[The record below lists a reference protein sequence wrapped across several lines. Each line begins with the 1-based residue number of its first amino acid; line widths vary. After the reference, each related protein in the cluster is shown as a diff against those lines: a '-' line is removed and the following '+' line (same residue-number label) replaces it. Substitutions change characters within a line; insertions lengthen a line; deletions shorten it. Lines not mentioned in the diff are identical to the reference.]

1 MELEEFKNE
10 NIVEKLIKCL
20 KNKYIPLDYSE
31 TNKLV
36 INKLKLDFDR
46 QKRNIK
52 SNYDKRE

>member
-36 INKLKLDFDR
+36 INKLKLD
-46 QKRNIK
+46 
-52 SNYDKRE
+52 